1 MAVDYLFLVRHGETK
16 ANEEGIE
23 AGPLDYP
30 LARKGVKDAEFI
42 AKTLSKM
49 RIGGVY
55 SSPIFR
61 AVETAKILAR
71 PHNLKV
77 RTLEELTEAKF
88 KPEFVGKKGRHH
100 ILTTP
105 EAFSE
110 TNADLLARTAKAIEI
125 VKKEGAGNAILVSHG
140 DVITAM
146 LEGVVERKVSD
157 ERYYVL
163 HPDPASLCIVEIK
176 DRPFLK
182 LYNYHRRQFA
192 KFGSGTASKHRR
204 RGGGTY

>member
-1 MAVDYLFLVRHGETK
+1 MTVDYLFVVRHGDTK

-23 AGPLDYP
+23 AGPLKYS
-30 LARKGVKDAEFI
+30 LAKKGVKDAEFI
-42 AKTLSKM
+42 AKTLSKVKVTA
-49 RIGGVY
+49 VY

-61 AVETAKILAR
+61 AVKTAKILAR
-71 PHNLKV
+71 PHRLKV
-77 RTLEELTEAKF
+77 KTLEELTEAKF
-88 KPEFVGKKGRHH
+88 KPGFVGKKGRHH

-110 TNADLLARTAKAIEI
+110 TNVDLLARTAKAIEI
-125 VKKEGAGNAILVSHG
+125 IGKEATGNVILVSHG

-157 ERYYVL
+157 ERYYVF
-163 HPDPASLCIVEIK
+163 HPDPASLCIVETK
-176 DRPFLK
+176 ERPFLI

-192 KFGSGTASKHRR
+192 KFGPSPESKRR
-204 RGGGTY
+204 MRDEGTY

>member
-1 MAVDYLFLVRHGETK
+1 MGIDYLFVVRHGDTK
-16 ANEEGIE
+16 ANERGIE

-30 LARKGVKDAEFI
+30 LAKKGVKDVEFI
-42 AKTLSKM
+42 AKTISKVK
-49 RIGGVY
+49 IYAVY

-71 PHNLKV
+71 SHKLKV
-77 RTLEELTEAKF
+77 KTLEELTEVKF
-88 KPEFVGKKGRHH
+88 KPGYVGKKGRHH

-125 VKKEGAGNAILVSHG
+125 IRREVNGNVILVSHG

-146 LEGVVERKVSD
+146 LEGVVERKVSK

-163 HPDPASLCIVEIK
+163 HPDPASLCIVETK
-176 DRPFLK
+176 DRPFLR
-182 LYNYHRRQFA
+182 LYNFHRKQFA
-192 KFGSGTASKHRR
+192 DF
-204 RGGGTY
+204 

>member
-1 MAVDYLFLVRHGETK
+1 MVVEYLFLVRHGDTK
-16 ANEEGIE
+16 ANEKGIE

-30 LARKGVKDAEFI
+30 LAKKGVKDVEFI
-42 AKTLSKM
+42 AKTLSKVKVNA
-49 RIGGVY
+49 IY

-61 AVETAKILAR
+61 AVETARILAR

-77 RTLEELTEAKF
+77 KTLDELTEAKF
-88 KPEFVGKKGRHH
+88 KPRLIGKKGRYH

-110 TNADLLARTAKAIEI
+110 TNDELLARTAKVIEI
-125 VKKEGAGNAILVSHG
+125 VRKETDGNVILVSHG

-146 LEGVVERKVSD
+146 LEGVVERKVST

-163 HPDPASLCIVEIK
+163 HPDPASLCIVETR

-182 LYNYHRRQFA
+182 LYNYHRKQFA
-192 KFGSGTASKHRR
+192 DF
-204 RGGGTY
+204 

>member
-16 ANEEGIE
+16 ANEKGIE

-30 LARKGVKDAEFI
+30 LAKKGVRDAEFI
-42 AKTLSKM
+42 AKTLSKVK
-49 RIGGVY
+49 IKAVY

-71 PHNLKV
+71 PHRLKV
-77 RTLEELTEAKF
+77 KTLEELTEAKF

-110 TNADLLARTAKAIEI
+110 TNAELLARTTKAIET
-125 VKKEGAGNAILVSHG
+125 VRKEASGNVILV
-140 DVITAM
+140 
-146 LEGVVERKVSD
+146 
-157 ERYYVL
+157 
-163 HPDPASLCIVEIK
+163 PC
-176 DRPFLK
+176 
-182 LYNYHRRQFA
+182 N
-192 KFGSGTASKHRR
+192 
-204 RGGGTY
+204 